1 MASIRKRGETYQARV
16 RVRGFSPTTRT
27 FVIRKDAKQWAKETE
42 AAMLR
47 GAWLD
52 RTEAEETS
60 LREALARYER
70 EITPTKKGAIA
81 ERNVI
86 AQINRHI
93 SLANQSLATIKATD
107 IVRLRDEL
115 ALKGFAPATIARRL
129 AVISHLFTVATKEW
143 GMTCLTNPV
152 LLVRKPVVRNART
165 RRLSPVEQKYLLP
178 ACDRHAGGWLRAV
191 VDLALET
198 AMRRGEIAGLQWNW
212 IDLAKRTVRL
222 PDTKNGT
229 ARAVPLSTK
238 AGVVLNATIRRIRDS
253 RVFPVASGDAITAAF
268 DVAVRRAR
276 AAYEADKGREGVTPT
291 ALQEDRTLIDLR
303 LHDLRHEAVS
313 RLFERGLNPMEVA
326 SISGHRTLSMLQ
338 RYTHLAAEDLARKL
352 G

>member
-1 MASIRKRGETYQARV
+1 MASIRKRGDMFQARIK
-16 RVRGFSPTTRT
+16 VRGYQQSRT
-27 FVIRKDAKQWAKETE
+27 FASRKDAQQWAKQAE

-47 GAWLD
+47 GAWID
-52 RTEAEETS
+52 RSEAEQTS

-70 EITPTKKGAIA
+70 DITSTKKGAVQ
-81 ERNVI
+81 ERSII
-86 AQINRHI
+86 AQITGHAG
-93 SLANQSLATIKATD
+93 LAARPLASIKAAD
-107 IVRLRDEL
+107 VAKLRDEL
-115 ALKGFAPATIARRL
+115 AAKGCAPATITRHL
-129 AVISHLFTVATKEW
+129 AVLSHLFTIAIKEW

-152 LLVRKPVVRNART
+152 LLIRKPAVRNART
-165 RRLSPVEQKYLLP
+165 RRLSPVEEAFLLA

-191 VDLALET
+191 VDLAIAT
-198 AMRRGEIAGLQWNW
+198 AMRRSEIAGLLWPW
-212 IDLAKRTVRL
+212 VDLSKRTITL

-229 ARAVPLSTK
+229 ARTVPLSTK
-238 AGVVLNATIRRIRDS
+238 ACAVLSVTIRSLRDP
-253 RVFPVASGDAITAAF
+253 RVFPIASGDAVTAAF

-276 AAYEADKGREGVTPT
+276 AAYEADRLGAGIMAG
-291 ALQEDRTLIDLR
+291 ALLEDQTLIDLR
-303 LHDLRHEAVS
+303 LHDLRHESVS